1 MTHDRIFQS
10 GNSQAVRLSK
20 GFRFSADRVEVFW
33 RGDEVVREIPP
44 SAAAIVDR
52 LASLP
57 ENFMD
62 EGRDD
67 QPPQEREGF

>member
-1 MTHDRIFQS
+1 MTHDCIFQS
-10 GNSQAVRLSK
+10 GNSQVVRLSK

-44 SAAAIVDR
+44 SAAAIVDL

-57 ENFMD
+57 EDFMD